1 VNILQAAEFLTDK
14 MTSEVRFMK
23 TLRGVVTEAF
33 EDTNLQEMSM
43 NYIAYIDRRIEMF
56 ETSSSKMQ
64 EMIME
69 EDVDSLKQVLQVY
82 SE

>member
-1 VNILQAAEFLTDK
+1 MNILQAAEFLTDK

-43 NYIAYIDRRIEMF
+43 SYINYINKRIEMF

-69 EDVDSLKQVLQVY
+69 EDVDSLKQVLQIY

>member
-1 VNILQAAEFLTDK
+1 MNILQAAEFLTDK